1 MLKARLGLWLGV
13 LVALVATQ
21 FAVVVWLVNQ
31 SELERSR
38 SLRAKD
44 ALVQY
49 IALAADK
56 QRLKVWFAQY
66 LLTDQAPV
74 ALRDQYLQRMQTALN
89 ELERLHREE
98 QADAS
103 GLAGEAPLTRQPLDA
118 LQTNFRALRAQ
129 IQQAQPHIPHPNP
142 STERASVW
150 SEMLSVFDI
159 SEGQDMRALIAQAI
173 TQQQAHSTAAEAA
186 AQVALQRS
194 RNVAIYSIL
203 STIIL
208 SIGFVSYFAWD
219 IRRRMRPLLDGT
231 LALQAGQLEHRIGA
245 TGRDEFG
252 RLGQSF
258 NRMAEEIQLH
268 RRNEE
273 TQRQRLE
280 IAVAQ
285 RTADLHQANAQ
296 LLDIDRSRRQ
306 FFANISHELR
316 TPTTAILGE
325 AEITLRRSGH
335 AESLY
340 RDALER
346 VASIAR
352 QLGARIGE
360 LMAVARQSE
369 AGLQPELSLIDLTEP
384 LRAALEQVQ
393 ATAAQQAHQLQ
404 WFNDAQTA
412 MPSEPP
418 QPLMLRGSLDKL
430 TQLFTIVL
438 DNALRYSPAGGQIS
452 VETQPAQGGAEW
464 QVTISDTGI
473 GMDEQELPLASER
486 YWRSERA
493 RAMRPEGMG
502 LGLTIAEDIVR
513 AHGGRLNLLAREG
526 GGTRVLISLPAA
538 LTDSTS
544 NTGDKDNN

>member
-98 QADAS
+98 QADAG

-203 STIIL
+203 STIAL

-268 RRNEE
+268 RHNEE

-280 IAVAQ
+280 TAVAQ

-296 LLDIDRSRRQ
+296 LLEIDRSRRQ

-369 AGLQPELSLIDLTEP
+369 AGLQPELSLIDLAEP

-393 ATAAQQAHQLQ
+393 ATAAQQEHQLQ
-404 WFNDAQTA
+404 WLNHTPAA
-412 MPSEPP
+412 E
-418 QPLMLRGSLDKL
+418 PLMLRGSLDKL

-452 VETQPAQGGAEW
+452 VETQPAADGAEW
-464 QVTISDTGI
+464 QITISDTGI
-473 GMDEQELPLASER
+473 GMDAQELPRASER

-513 AHGGRLNLLAREG
+513 AHGGQFSLKAREG
-526 GGTRVLISLPAA
+526 GGTQVLIRLPAA
-538 LTDSTS
+538 LSHS
-544 NTGDKDNN
+544 NNDNN